1 MGPGKRGRVD
11 AAAAGAPTAVLMIR
25 NMGVEG
31 TPSVMLQV
39 TTPSIFQTRD
49 PGDQTNW

>member
-1 MGPGKRGRVD
+1 VD
-11 AAAAGAPTAVLMIR
+11 GSTLPPPEPPTAVLMIR

-49 PGDQTNW
+49 PGDKTNW